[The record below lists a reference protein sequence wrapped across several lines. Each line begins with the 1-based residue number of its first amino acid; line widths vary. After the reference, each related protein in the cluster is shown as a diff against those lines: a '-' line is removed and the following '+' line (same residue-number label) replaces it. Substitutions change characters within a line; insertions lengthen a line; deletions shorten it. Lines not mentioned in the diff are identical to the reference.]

1 MDWVLLAEGMV
12 IGLAIAAP
20 LGPVNLIAIRAV
32 LDRGFRGGLA
42 VGAGALTADASFAA
56 IAVYGIRAVADLVA
70 AYAMPISLCGGL
82 LLVFM
87 GVRMAVCQVTQL
99 PSGTPSRSAL
109 AAASLTFTNPGALF
123 GMLGI
128 VGGAEPLLRLG
139 DAPSR
144 PPVTLAGIVIGGAL
158 WWIGLSLAVN
168 LLRNKLSENALARV
182 NRWSGVLVAAFGFVL
197 IFQVFG

>member
-1 MDWVLLAEGMV
+1 MDWVLLAEGMA

-42 VGAGALTADASFAA
+42 VGAGALAADATFAA
-56 IAVYGIRAVADLVA
+56 IAVYGIRAVADAVA
-70 AYAMPISLCGGL
+70 AYAIPISLCGGL
-82 LLVFM
+82 LLVVI
-87 GVRMAVCQVTQL
+87 GVRMAVSKVTQL
-99 PSGTPSRSAL
+99 PAGTPSRSAL

-123 GMLGI
+123 GVLGI
-128 VGGAEPLLRLG
+128 VGGAGPLLRLG
-139 DAPSR
+139 DAPNR
-144 PPVTLAGIVIGGAL
+144 PPITLAGIVVGGAL

-168 LLRNKLSENALARV
+168 LLRHKLSENALARI